1 MQAVQ
6 LASSEDA
13 LLEPY
18 TPTDDERTQ
27 ACHVSICRRIRTR
40 RSTCIFSCLHTHV
53 NVHTHMLMDL
63 LARAQKHA
71 SCTAFLFPTPMFTH
85 IHAQAV
91 VAEANARLQG
101 TKQKPQESRIAALQR
116 ATVLPTAAGT
126 VSATEHEPVA
136 NRLVATQKPL
146 APALDSEQV
155 APPAPEAP
163 LHTKVEEGQPAPR
176 APFSTEVEAIQPA
189 PEVPLPIEVEEV
201 KPAPEAPLAT
211 KVEEVQPEWIM
222 KMRASKDCERRKV
235 IHFSDTGGQ
244 PVFEA
249 LHAVFQSPV
258 GSAPV

>member
-1 MQAVQ
+1 
-6 LASSEDA
+6 
-13 LLEPY
+13 
-18 TPTDDERTQ
+18 
-27 ACHVSICRRIRTR
+27 
-40 RSTCIFSCLHTHV
+40 
-53 NVHTHMLMDL
+53 
-63 LARAQKHA
+63 
-71 SCTAFLFPTPMFTH
+71 MFTH

-136 NRLVATQKPL
+136 NRFVATQKPL

-155 APPAPEAP
+155 APAPAPEAP
-163 LHTKVEEGQPAPR
+163 LHTEVEEVQPAPR

-258 GSAPV
+258 GSALV

>member
-1 MQAVQ
+1 M
-6 LASSEDA
+6 
-13 LLEPY
+13 
-18 TPTDDERTQ
+18 
-27 ACHVSICRRIRTR
+27 CRRIRTR
-40 RSTCIFSCLHTHV
+40 TSTCILSCLHAHV

-136 NRLVATQKPL
+136 NRLLAAQKLL
-146 APALDSEQV
+146 APDLDSEQV
-155 APPAPEAP
+155 APAPAPEAP
-163 LHTKVEEGQPAPR
+163 LHTEVEEVQPAPR